1 MVTGESRTIG
11 FFGDGDGVQIKIFES
26 DMEGA
31 VESDFNEDGMS
42 GADADDL
49 ILEKL
54 EEFVFEAECE
64 VVGDNAGG
72 PHGEDLVE
80 VLGFQE
86 GPVGVGWTGWF
97 DGATAVVI
105 GDVNVAEETVRFL
118 DGRDGCQAELFDEPI
133 LMGEESPL
141 DTPLGLWRMGA
152 NDLNVEVIH
161 GAGELGDGGIIP
173 KFFFNSGLSVD
184 LVDGI
189 FIDVEGDGTSVK
201 AEIVAGGGH
210 EVQGVFDRDEAGEE
224 NFAGGIVNEDQQ
236 DASRAAPFEPVVVG
250 TVKLDELADG
260 RPALAPG
267 SVFGRRPPGFV
278 EPLFDHSLTNDR
290 DGQAQAMDFQEL
302 FFGEG
307 GSKIGVSD
315 FDDVQGLIEKVW
327 IQLMIGGLPPKPV
340 YDALGAVLADA
351 GAKTPDLSFG

>member
-1 MVTGESRTIG
+1 MVRSGFCGPGARGFREGLFKATGESGTIR

-26 DMEGA
+26 EMEGA

-42 GADADDL
+42 GAYADEL
-49 ILEKL
+49 LLEKL

-97 DGATAVVI
+97 DSATAVVI
-105 GDVNVAEETVRFL
+105 GDVNVAEETVGFL
-118 DGRDGCQAELFDEPI
+118 GGREACQAELFDEPI
-133 LMGEESPL
+133 LMGEEAPL
-141 DTPLGLWRMGA
+141 DTPLGLRRMSA

-161 GAGELGDGGIIP
+161 SAGELGDGGIVP

-210 EVQGVFDRDEAGEE
+210 EVQGVFDRDETGE
-224 NFAGGIVNEDQQ
+224 
-236 DASRAAPFEPVVVG
+236 
-250 TVKLDELADG
+250 
-260 RPALAPG
+260 
-267 SVFGRRPPGFV
+267 
-278 EPLFDHSLTNDR
+278 
-290 DGQAQAMDFQEL
+290 
-302 FFGEG
+302 
-307 GSKIGVSD
+307 
-315 FDDVQGLIEKVW
+315 
-327 IQLMIGGLPPKPV
+327 
-340 YDALGAVLADA
+340 
-351 GAKTPDLSFG
+351 